1 MEGPTSNTPMSKLK
15 FIDLFAGCGGLSL
28 GLSLAGLEGQ
38 FAIERDAMAFE
49 TFEENFLATR
59 DLPIARF
66 AWPQWLARQPWSIDE
81 LLDNH
86 GVEVAGL
93 AHQIDVLAGGP
104 PCQGFSFAG
113 KRQETDPRNQ
123 LFEKYA
129 QVVDTI
135 RPRVLVLENV
145 PGMRVAHSSPDTP
158 GGGRAKAGESFY
170 DKLRKKLEA
179 MGYEVHGQVLDA
191 SRYGVPQK
199 RSRLIVIGLE
209 KQLAGR
215 LDGGPRRVFELM
227 EEQRATQLR
236 ELGLGETITARDAIS
251 DLEVEGAARKPCA
264 DPQSRG
270 PFEEA
275 VYKEP
280 LTPYQRLMHGA
291 CSSDAMDSMRLARHS
306 AEVRDRFAAIL
317 DECRRGVRLDQ
328 ASRERH
334 GLKKHRV
341 YPMASDQPA
350 PTITT
355 LPDDVLHYAEPR
367 ILTVRESA
375 RLQGFPDWFRFR
387 GRFTTGGHR
396 RTKEC
401 PRYTQVGNAVPPY
414 LGRAIGLA
422 ITAAI
427 EEAAGSPARVPAKP
441 GPGQLEIAFT

>member
-1 MEGPTSNTPMSKLK
+1 MEGPTSNTSMSKLK

-28 GLSLAGLEGQ
+28 GLSLGGLEGQ

-49 TFEENFLATR
+49 TFKENFLAAR

-66 AWPQWLARQPWSIDE
+66 AWPQWLALQPWSIDE
-81 LLDNH
+81 LLDKH
-86 GVEVAGL
+86 GIEVAGL

-170 DKLRKKLEA
+170 DKLRKKLET

-209 KQLAGR
+209 KQLAER

-306 AEVRDRFAAIL
+306 AKVRDRFAAIL

-334 GLKKHRV
+334 GLKKHRGKRE
-341 YPMASDQPA
+341 A
-350 PTITT
+350 PRLPRLVPLPGTI
-355 LPDDVLHYAEPR
+355 Y
-367 ILTVRESA
+367 
-375 RLQGFPDWFRFR
+375 
-387 GRFTTGGHR
+387 HR
-396 RTKEC
+396 R
-401 PRYTQVGNAVPPY
+401 P
-414 LGRAIGLA
+414 
-422 ITAAI
+422 
-427 EEAAGSPARVPAKP
+427 
-441 GPGQLEIAFT
+441 